1 MAGEGRIRL
10 DKWLWQ
16 ARAFR
21 SRSLAAAAVSA
32 GRVRING
39 ARTDR
44 PGHAVG
50 PGDVLT
56 FAQGSMIRLWRIRA
70 PGTRRGPAAEAQ
82 GLYDDLDDL
91 GAGRDAVPPDPR
103 PAE

>member
-21 SRSLAAAAVSA
+21 TRGLAAAAVSA

-39 ARTDR
+39 TRSDR

-50 PGDVLT
+50 PGDVVI
-56 FAQGSMIRLWRIRA
+56 FAQGRAVRIWRIRV
-70 PGTRRGPAAEAQ
+70 PGIRRGPAAEAQ
-82 GLYDDLDDL
+82 GLYDDL
-91 GAGRDAVPPDPR
+91 GADQKAVPPAPDG
-103 PAE
+103 AE